1 VIFECDYGVTEE
13 RECIETMRVISKMHS
28 NLDSIGLQYN
38 NIINL
43 NKISFIPFPK
53 LFLAMN
59 RIHRKILKIRS
70 RIAL

>member
-1 VIFECDYGVTEE
+1 MESQKE
-13 RECIETMRVISKMHS
+13 REKECIETMRVISKMHS

-53 LFLAMN
+53 LFLVMN